1 MTTKEPSD
9 DQLRLLSEVVERRV
23 SRTRT
28 GWRVTGQS
36 STPTE
41 SRYLNAFQNS
51 GWITVPGTAQ
61 DLHSLRP
68 GESIG
73 ATITDEGTAVLAR
86 CWPEWSPTS
95 LTTHVE
101 LAPLSETGAAM
112 LFNPGPTTSRKSH

>member
-1 MTTKEPSD
+1 MTTKDPSD

-28 GWRVTGQS
+28 GWRVAGQS

-51 GWITVPGTAQ
+51 GWITVPGTAV
-61 DLHSLRP
+61 DLRSLQP

-73 ATITDEGTAVLAR
+73 ATVTDEGAAVLTR
-86 CWPEWSPTS
+86 CWPEWSPTP
-95 LTTHVE
+95 LTMRVE

-112 LFNPGPTTSRKSH
+112 LFDQDPTSRESR